1 MKASKNCLDLV
12 KKFEGLKLEAYLCPA
27 KVPTIGY
34 GSTYYPD
41 GQKVKLYQKIS
52 LVKAEELLLWELNEK
67 ADQIKLDIPQNKFD
81 ALVSF
86 AYNLGVGNLKKSTL
100 YKKVLANHNDPTIK
114 NEFMKWTKAR
124 VNGELIELKGLVK
137 RREAESNLYYT
148 I

>member
-1 MKASKNCLDLV
+1 MKVSSDCLNLV

-34 GSTYYPD
+34 GSTFYPD
-41 GQKVKLYQKIS
+41 GQKVKLGQKIS
-52 LVKAEELLLWELNEK
+52 LDKAEELLLWELNEV
-67 ADQIKLDIPQNKFD
+67 ANQIRVALPQNKFD

-100 YKKVLANHNDPTIK
+100 FKKVLQNHNDPTIK
-114 NEFMKWTKAR
+114 DEFMKWTKAK
-124 VNGELIELKGLVK
+124 VNGELVVLKGLVK
-137 RREAESNLYYT
+137 RRESESNLYFK

>member
-34 GSTYYPD
+34 GATYYPD
-41 GQKVKLYQKIS
+41 GQKVKLGQKIS
-52 LVKAEELLLWELNEK
+52 LIKAEELLLWELNEK

-86 AYNLGVGNLKKSTL
+86 AYNLGVGNLKQSTL
-100 YKKVLANHNDPTIK
+100 YKKVLANHDDPTIK
-114 NEFMKWTKAR
+114 DEFMKWTKAR
-124 VNGELIELKGLVK
+124 VNGELTELKGLVK
-137 RREAESNLYYT
+137 RREAECNLYYT

>member
-1 MKASKNCLDLV
+1 MKASQDCLELV

-34 GSTYYPD
+34 GSTFYPD
-41 GQKVKLYQKIS
+41 GQKVKLGQKIS
-52 LVKAEELLLWELNEK
+52 LGKAEELLLWELNEV
-67 ADQIKLDIPQNKFD
+67 ASQIRVALPQNKFD

-100 YKKVLANHNDPTIK
+100 FQKVLANHNDPTIK
-114 NEFMKWTKAR
+114 DEFMKWTKAR
-124 VNGELIELKGLVK
+124 VNGELVVLKGLVK
-137 RREAESNLYYT
+137 RREAESNLYFK

>member
-34 GSTYYPD
+34 GATYYPD

-100 YKKVLANHNDPTIK
+100 YKKVLANHDDPTIK
-114 NEFMKWTKAR
+114 DEFMKWTKAR
-124 VNGELIELKGLVK
+124 VNGELTELKGLVK

>member
-1 MKASKNCLDLV
+1 MKVSKECLDLV

-34 GSTYYPD
+34 GSTFYPD
-41 GQKVKLYQKIS
+41 GQKVKLGQKIS
-52 LVKAEELLLWELNEK
+52 LDKAEELLLWELNEV
-67 ADQIKLDIPQNKFD
+67 ANQIRVALPQSKFD

-100 YKKVLANHNDPTIK
+100 FKKVLANHNDPTIK
-114 NEFMKWTKAR
+114 DEFMKWTKAK
-124 VNGELIELKGLVK
+124 VNGELVVLKGLVK
-137 RREAESNLYYT
+137 RRESESNLYFK

>member
-34 GSTYYPD
+34 GSTFYPD
-41 GQKVKLYQKIS
+41 GKRVKLGEVIS
-52 LVKAEELLLWELNEK
+52 IQKAEELLLWELNQI
-67 ADQIKLDIPQNKFD
+67 ADKITLALPQNKFD

-86 AYNLGVGNLKKSTL
+86 AYNLGLGNLKNSTL
-100 YKKVLANHNDPTIK
+100 FKKVLANHKDPTIK
-114 NEFMKWTKAR
+114 DEFMKWTKAK
-124 VNGELIELKGLVK
+124 VNGELVVLKGLVK
-137 RREAESNLYYT
+137 RREEESQLYFK